1 MTKLLFDHIMNALMR
16 HPIKDYMIVPVLRK
30 YVQTQ
35 INESK
40 QRGRIKEEARET
52 EKEGRK

>member
-1 MTKLLFDHIMNALMR
+1 MNALMR

-30 YVQTQ
+30 YMQTQ

-52 EKEGRK
+52 EKEGRE